1 MKWFVLCVAI
11 LCMSFG
17 AHKFYVS
24 KTLVNHNAVNQTVE
38 ITIDIFTDDLE
49 FALQENRGGL
59 MRLGS
64 DREHADA
71 DYLIE
76 QYLLDHLKLWID
88 DRKVEPIFLGK
99 DVQHDLTYCFFE
111 VGNVQDFHTFQLK
124 NDILCEMYDEQ
135 SNIVDLKF
143 GGWSEKLLFTRFD
156 PIQVVT
162 K

>member
-1 MKWFVLCVAI
+1 MKWLTLSLALLC
-11 LCMSFG
+11 LSFG
-17 AHKFYVS
+17 AHKFYVT
-24 KTLVNHNAVNQTVE
+24 KTLVNHNSVNQTLE

-49 FALQENRGGL
+49 FALQEGRGEL
-59 MRLGS
+59 MRLGG

-76 QYLLDHLKLWID
+76 EYLKEHLELWID
-88 DRKVEPIFLGK
+88 DRKVEPMFLGK
-99 DVQHDLTYCFFE
+99 DVQHDLTYCFLE
-111 VGNVQDFHTFQLK
+111 VGNIQDFHTFK
-124 NDILCEMYDEQ
+124 FRNDILCEMYDEQ

-143 GGWSEKLLFTRFD
+143 AGWTEKLLFTRFE